1 MLPTAKVNY
10 KMSLL
15 LWNCVYM
22 TMVSVV
28 IDGGAG
34 LVLAQIH

>member
-22 TMVSVV
+22 TMVV